1 MGSQKQHK
9 GLLVVGG
16 ALALLFLSSFSKAK
30 FIVSNYADVARA
42 AADTIINFEGFRAN
56 PYWDVSRYSWGYGT
70 PAPGRYGTITRD
82 QAFIEL
88 ESFNVANFNYLFDL
102 VTRPL
107 TVNQWA
113 ALLSFAYNLGP
124 GNADNLIQNIN
135 SGNDTALGE
144 QWNSYINSGGA
155 PNPALIE
162 RRAAEFA
169 QWLS

>member
-1 MGSQKQHK
+1 MGSQKQNT

-30 FIVSNYADVARA
+30 TFVSNYIDVARA
-42 AADTIINFEGFRAN
+42 AADTIINFEGFEPN
-56 PYWDVSRYSWGYGT
+56 PYWDISRYSWGYGT

-82 QAFIEL
+82 QALAEL
-88 ESFNVANFNYLFDL
+88 QAFNVDNYNYLAAL

-113 ALLSFAYNLGP
+113 ALLSFAYNVGP
-124 GNADNLIQNIN
+124 GNADNLLQNIN
-135 SGNDTALGE
+135 SGDDNALGL
-144 QWNSYINSGGA
+144 QWNKYVYADGVRNQT
-155 PNPALIE
+155 LVE
-162 RRAAEFA
+162 RRALEFA

>member
-1 MGSQKQHK
+1 MGSQKQNT

-16 ALALLFLSSFSKAK
+16 ALALLFLSSFAKAK
-30 FIVSNYADVARA
+30 NMVSNFSDVARA

-82 QAFIEL
+82 QAFTEL
-88 ESFNVANFNYLFDL
+88 ESFNVDNFDYLYRL
-102 VTRPL
+102 ITRPL

-135 SGNDTALGE
+135 SGDNDALGL
-144 QWNSYINSGGA
+144 QWNKYVYSDGVV
-155 PNPALIE
+155 NPDLVE

-169 QWLS
+169 LWLS